1 MTESR
6 EPKMIT
12 RTAENGRL
20 DELPG
25 VGEHK
30 PRWHDVECPS
40 CGDGC
45 HGGHPDIL
53 TCDHCEEDWPCPPV
67 QAVIDEV
74 ESLADGLCCGGV
86 LWRRAEQLR
95 GVA

>member
-1 MTESR
+1 MS
-6 EPKMIT
+6 EPRKPQLIT
-12 RTAENGRL
+12 RTAENGKL

-30 PRWHDVECPS
+30 PQWAAYPEVLICSACSD
-40 CGDGC
+40 
-45 HGGHPDIL
+45 L
-53 TCDHCEEDWPCPPV
+53 WPCPPV

-86 LWRRAEQLR
+86 LWRRAKQLR